1 MRGSRYPCFRFPDIS
16 GPSRRR
22 AASLTFT
29 NQLLPLF
36 SGSGPLFDNGQS
48 ACLASNVDTV
58 VACAEGV
65 DAVNRETS
73 LELRIGLLENEVER
87 LRLQLIVLTKALA
100 KVIRILKSR

>member
-1 MRGSRYPCFRFPDIS
+1 MTRIYTRTLFYRHIDPAIS
-16 GPSRRR
+16 SN
-22 AASLTFT
+22 AASGRCSITVT
-29 NQLLPLF
+29 QH
-36 SGSGPLFDNGQS
+36 
-48 ACLASNVDTV
+48 LAPNVDTV

>member
-1 MRGSRYPCFRFPDIS
+1 VGPVRTFPVTRTNRDLA
-16 GPSRRR
+16 RR
-22 AASLTFT
+22 AGCRSSPGAARCSITVT
-29 NQLLPLF
+29 QH
-36 SGSGPLFDNGQS
+36 
-48 ACLASNVDTV
+48 LAPNVDTV

-100 KVIRILKSR
+100 KVIRILTSR